1 MTIDSK
7 VKIDELLAN
16 RWSPRVFDPS
26 RQVTEEQIISICEA
40 ARWAPSC
47 SNQQPYKYI
56 VWNRKYNSKDFEKA
70 FGTLDEGNQNWVKN
84 CPVLVL
90 AVVELNFNNG
100 EINNWAEYDTG
111 AASENI
117 CLQAT
122 SLGLHAHQMAGFDT
136 DKIKTIFN
144 IPTGFKPIV
153 MIALG
158 YKSND
163 LTLVAEKYRKMELSE
178 RKRKPINENFFDSKW
193 ENDLINIRD

>member
-56 VWNRKYNSKDFEKA
+56 VWNRNNNSKDFEKA

-136 DKIKTIFN
+136 DKIINIFN

-193 ENDLINIRD
+193 ENDLIKIRD